1 MKQFKKPSLY
11 RPIIKE
17 LSNQQNPGNYNFVS
31 HIYIYI

>member
-17 LSNQQNPGNYNFVS
+17 LSNQQNPGNYNFVF